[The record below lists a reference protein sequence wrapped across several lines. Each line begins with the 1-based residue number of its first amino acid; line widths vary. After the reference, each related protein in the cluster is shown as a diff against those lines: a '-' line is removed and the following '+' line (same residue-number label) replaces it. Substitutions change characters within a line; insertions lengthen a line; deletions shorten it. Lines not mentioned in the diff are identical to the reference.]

1 MSYLE
6 WQWFETVRE
15 GSDGCIAGFP
25 VFCRCMFYQLSLRYV
40 FCTYLQKKSVLGNH
54 SLCRYRYI
62 STSCE
67 SASISLFVLF
77 IGILMCVWMSGQGD
91 VCVCVCVGMNKH
103 AETMDT
109 NTWISVYNLEVRV
122 AVHIRWTRVTRAT
135 ILLFPRVDC
144 LCMYN
149 VHTKHNMRKEGE
161 GGEP

>member
-1 MSYLE
+1 MHCWISRLLQVYVLSAEFKVRFLYL
-6 WQWFETVRE
+6 FT
-15 GSDGCIAGFP
+15 
-25 VFCRCMFYQLSLRYV
+25 
-40 FCTYLQKKSVLGNH
+40 KKSVLGNH

-109 NTWISVYNLEVRV
+109 NT
-122 AVHIRWTRVTRAT
+122 
-135 ILLFPRVDC
+135 
-144 LCMYN
+144 
-149 VHTKHNMRKEGE
+149 
-161 GGEP
+161 